1 MAVRPSF
8 PSCFFVPFVVN
19 CCFWVDT
26 YSMQGKTLETLRWE
40 RVPTAPVVPAGTLHL
55 WKIETP
61 NADTPCSAALQDLL
75 SPVERERMGRLRLA
89 LHRRRYLHAQ
99 AGLRK
104 ILASYLDCRP
114 EKLVFLRGHVG
125 KPYIEDTPLHFN
137 LTTSADL
144 ALVGVSLDIPLGIDC
159 EQVAAPEPE
168 RHERFYL
175 AWTALEADV
184 KADGRGLFRQPID
197 PAAAPPEVRHCIPES
212 GFVAAVARAHLPAVA
227 EWRAMVLAS
236 TGGAAE
242 DTG

>member
-1 MAVRPSF
+1 
-8 PSCFFVPFVVN
+8 
-19 CCFWVDT
+19 
-26 YSMQGKTLETLRWE
+26 MQTKTLETLRWE
-40 RVPTAPVVPAGTLHL
+40 RVPNAPALQAGALHL
-55 WKIETP
+55 WKIDAR
-61 NADTPCSAALQDLL
+61 NADTPCSAELQDLL
-75 SPVERERMGRLRLA
+75 SPVERERMGRLQLA

-144 ALVGVSLDIPLGIDC
+144 ALVGVSLDIPLGVDC
-159 EQVAAPEPE
+159 EQVCPRAEVEGVARRMFPPEVAEHVMAAPEPE

-175 AWTALEADV
+175 AWTALEAVV

-197 PAAAPPEVRHCIPES
+197 PAAAPPEVRHCIP
-212 GFVAAVARAHLPAVA
+212 GPGVVAAVARARLPAVA
-227 EWRAMVLAS
+227 EWRAMVLAP
-236 TGGAAE
+236 TGGEAE
-242 DTG
+242 DRG